1 MFASLFEEVKVE
13 QPLTIALTQKEG
25 VYRPESPKSV
35 TCITPRFLGGCNSDK
50 DITSLWR
57 NLAEQRKTCVS
68 PERPLKA
75 RSSLACRKCFFLR
88 PLLVR

>member
-1 MFASLFEEVKVE
+1 MGFPTMFASLFEEVKVE

-35 TCITPRFLGGCNSDK
+35 TCITPGFLGGCNSDK

-68 PERPLKA
+68 PERA
-75 RSSLACRKCFFLR
+75 TQSTIFFSL
-88 PLLVR
+88 